1 MAGIKSD
8 VKDNVLYLEDGEVIY
23 PCGHNV
29 VFFNITDKTQ
39 RYISGIEGT
48 QGITALALSKSKKYL
63 AIAEKHEKAPVISI
77 YDTTTLKRKKVLV
90 SDWLSKQEEFIS
102 IAFAPTKEQ
111 LLVTL
116 TNEPEQMVVIWQWD
130 KAKISAF

>member
-8 VKDNVLYLEDGEVIY
+8 VKESVLYLEDGEVIY

-29 VFFNITDKTQ
+29 VFYNIADKTQ

-48 QGITALALSKSKKYL
+48 QGITALALSKSKKWL
-63 AIAEKHEKAPVISI
+63 AIAEKHEKAPVVSI
-77 YDTTTLKRKKVLV
+77 YDTTTLKRKKYLV
-90 SDWLSKQEEFIS
+90 TDWLSKQEEFIS

-111 LLVTL
+111 FLITL
-116 TNEPEQMVVIWQWD
+116 TNEPEQMVCIWQWD
-130 KAKISAF
+130 KAKIYAY